1 MDLARQLRTLL
12 ERPEIIVLPGVYDC
26 LGAKLVEQ
34 LGFEVVFT
42 SGFGISASTLG
53 MPDVGLLTA
62 TETLYSVD
70 RIASTVTIPL
80 VADLDTGYGNPV
92 NVIRTV
98 RDAIRSG
105 VAGIILEDQQWPKK
119 CGHFQGK
126 QVISMEEH
134 VEKIQ
139 AAVHA
144 RGDGNLVIIART
156 DARASAGLQEAIRR
170 SEAYYEAGADVL
182 FVEAP
187 QSVEELQAIA
197 AAFPDVPLF
206 VNAIEGGKTPVLSS
220 QQLQDMGFDIVV
232 YPLAGLFAAT
242 QAMKSCFQYL
252 KENGTTV
259 GWENPLDFQE
269 FENLIDVPYYRELES
284 KFAADGNNSD
294 DRE

>member
-126 QVISMEEH
+126 QVIAMEEH
-134 VEKIQ
+134 VEKIK
-139 AAVHA
+139 AAAHA
-144 RGDGNLVIIART
+144 RGDGDLVIIART
-156 DARASAGLQEAIRR
+156 DARASEGLQEAIRR

-242 QAMKSCFQYL
+242 QAMKSCFQHL

-269 FENLIDVPYYRELES
+269 FEKLIDVPYYRELES
-284 KFAADGNNSD
+284 KFATDGNNSD
-294 DRE
+294 RE

>member
-70 RIASTVTIPL
+70 RMASTVNIPL

-98 RDAIRSG
+98 TDAIRSG

-134 VEKIQ
+134 VEKIK
-139 AAVHA
+139 AAAHA
-144 RGDGNLVIIART
+144 RDDGDLVIIART
-156 DARASAGLQEAIRR
+156 DARASEGLQAAIRR
-170 SEAYYEAGADVL
+170 SQSYYEAGADVL

-242 QAMKSCFQYL
+242 QAMKSCFQHL

-269 FENLIDVPYYRELES
+269 FEKLIDVPHYRELES
-284 KFAADGNNSD
+284 KFAADEDNS
-294 DRE
+294 EQE